1 MKPRHSALLIAL
13 LALPVVGGDRPQNA
27 PVASSTAGDPVST
40 PAFAA
45 GQILNLDPSGKINY
59 AQQASDIQTVLGDAA
74 STSSEG
80 LVMEKSKV
88 PGGGVMVNLQGRF
101 QNAMTMSIDA
111 NGTVSAP
118 CVPAAEAPAKTTGK
132 VK

>member
-1 MKPRHSALLIAL
+1 MKPRHPVLLIAL
-13 LALPVVGGDRPQNA
+13 LALPVVFGGDKPQSA
-27 PVASSTAGDPVST
+27 PVAPSTAL
-40 PAFAA
+40 PALAA

-59 AQQASDIQTVLGDAA
+59 AQQASDIQTVLGDAV

-80 LVMEKSKV
+80 LVQEKTRV
-88 PGGGVMVNLQGRF
+88 AGGGTMVNLQGRF
-101 QNAMTMSIDA
+101 QSAMTMNVDA

-118 CVPAAEAPAKTTGK
+118 CVPAAEVPANTTGK